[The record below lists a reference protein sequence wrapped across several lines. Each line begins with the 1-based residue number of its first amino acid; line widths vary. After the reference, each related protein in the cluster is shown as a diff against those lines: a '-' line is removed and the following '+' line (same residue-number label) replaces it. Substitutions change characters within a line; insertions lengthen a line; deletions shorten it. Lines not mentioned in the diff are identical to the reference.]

1 MATLLLLASTA
12 LAQRSP
18 ASPGIIITTPEVD
31 LAYETYGASSPAT
44 SVIVANGGPGLSH
57 IYMLQNDV
65 WTRLSHHRQIVFYD
79 QRGTGKSKHVKPDA
93 SWGMDEQLADMEAVR
108 AKFGFQ
114 KFDLVGDSYG
124 GLLAMAY
131 AAAHPEHIEKL
142 ILSDS
147 AAPAWKDIVRVLPDV
162 FPDVLEQIAARE
174 KSNGNSPAAA
184 DQRIRDHFLMLFYS
198 EANRDAYLAGV
209 KDLESVPQV
218 SAAVQKPTKTLDLQ
232 PQTPNTE
239 MRGKWKAAAIPSLAG
254 KRVIITGAN
263 SGIGYHAALKLARKG
278 AQVVLACRDRQ
289 RGEDALARLHA
300 DSPGTQTE
308 LAILDLASLR
318 SVRDFA
324 EKELA
329 RHRPLHILINNA
341 GVMAP
346 PKRLQTADGFEL
358 QFGTNVLGHFALTAH
373 LMSALEQAAASSD
386 RPRIVTI

>member
-1 MATLLLLASTA
+1 MHRFLVALLLLSGSA
-12 LAQRSP
+12 LAQQIH
-18 ASPGIIITTPEVD
+18 ANTGIVTTPEVD
-31 LAYETYGASSPAT
+31 LAYETYGEAGDAT
-44 SVIVANGGPGLSH
+44 PVIVANGGPGLSH

-93 SWGMDEQLADMEAVR
+93 SWGMDAQLADMEAVR

-218 SAAVQKPTKTLDLQ
+218 SAAVQKATKTLDL
-232 PQTPNTE
+232 TPELPKFKFPTMVITGRYDMNVTPITAWNIY
-239 MRGKWKAAAIPSLAG
+239 KAIP
-254 KRVIITGAN
+254 GAKFVVFER
-263 SGIGYHAALKLARKG
+263 SGHLPSYEEPDKYVH
-278 AQVVLACRDRQ
+278 VV
-289 RGEDALARLHA
+289 DAFL
-300 DSPGTQTE
+300 SQ
-308 LAILDLASLR
+308 
-318 SVRDFA
+318 
-324 EKELA
+324 
-329 RHRPLHILINNA
+329 
-341 GVMAP
+341 
-346 PKRLQTADGFEL
+346 
-358 QFGTNVLGHFALTAH
+358 
-373 LMSALEQAAASSD
+373 
-386 RPRIVTI
+386 PRR

>member
-1 MATLLLLASTA
+1 MQRLLATLLLLSGSA
-12 LAQRSP
+12 LAQQTP
-18 ASPGIIITTPEVD
+18 ASTGIVTTPEVD
-31 LAYETYGASSPAT
+31 LAYESYGAAGNASP
-44 SVIVANGGPGLSH
+44 VIVANGGPGLSH

-65 WTRLSHHRQIVFYD
+65 WTRLSRNRQIVFYD

-93 SWGMDEQLADMEAVR
+93 SWGMDAQVADMEAVR

-174 KSNGNSPAAA
+174 KSRASSPEAA

-218 SAAVQKPTKTLDLQ
+218 SAAVQKATK
-232 PQTPNTE
+232 
-239 MRGKWKAAAIPSLAG
+239 
-254 KRVIITGAN
+254 
-263 SGIGYHAALKLARKG
+263 
-278 AQVVLACRDRQ
+278 
-289 RGEDALARLHA
+289 
-300 DSPGTQTE
+300 
-308 LAILDLASLR
+308 ILDLTQELPKFKFPTMVITGRYDMNVTPVTAWNIYKAIPGAKF
-318 SVRDFA
+318 VVF
-324 EKELA
+324 EKS
-329 RHRPLHILINNA
+329 
-341 GVMAP
+341 
-346 PKRLQTADGFEL
+346 
-358 QFGTNVLGHFALTAH
+358 GHLPAYEEPDKYVQVVEEFL
-373 LMSALEQAAASSD
+373 SQ
-386 RPRIVTI
+386 P